1 MLAEPAAEHTFPGN
15 QGLFLQGAFHTCA
28 AIPLRAVPITGYNSS
43 RRLDFCGPASPAYG
57 RRVIVTDIVISID
70 GPGAVGK
77 TTIGRLLAK
86 RLGLLFVDTGVMY
99 RALTWTA
106 IERGLDVSDE
116 ESLVSLA
123 RGLRIDIIRVPG
135 AGDENP
141 ERVVADGRDVSDEI
155 KRPEVDRQVSIVSR
169 YRGVREAMVA
179 QQRALATGAGVVM
192 VGRDI
197 GTVVLPDAALK
208 IYLTASPDERARRRY
223 QELRGLG
230 ASVEQTSIL
239 SDLVRRDKIDS
250 ERKESPLRP
259 APDSRLIDTTHLTLE
274 QVVNRVLELWGA
286 ASG

>member
-1 MLAEPAAEHTFPGN
+1 M
-15 QGLFLQGAFHTCA
+15 
-28 AIPLRAVPITGYNSS
+28 
-43 RRLDFCGPASPAYG
+43 
-57 RRVIVTDIVISID
+57 IVTDIVISID

-155 KRPEVDRQVSIVSR
+155 KRPEVDRQVPIVSR

-223 QELRGLG
+223 LELRELG
-230 ASVEQTSIL
+230 TPVEQTSIL
-239 SDLVRRDKIDS
+239 SDLMRRDKVDS
-250 ERKESPLRP
+250 ERAESPLKP
-259 APDSRLIDTTHLTLE
+259 AKDAHLINTDNLTPEEIANRLLHL
-274 QVVNRVLELWGA
+274 WMISKKG
-286 ASG
+286 

>member
-1 MLAEPAAEHTFPGN
+1 MIFTD
-15 QGLFLQGAFHTCA
+15 T
-28 AIPLRAVPITGYNSS
+28 
-43 RRLDFCGPASPAYG
+43 
-57 RRVIVTDIVISID
+57 VIAID

-77 TTIGRLLAK
+77 TTIGRLLAQ
-86 RLGLLFVDTGVMY
+86 RLGFLFIDTGVMY
-99 RALTWTA
+99 RALTWVA

-123 RGLRIDIIRVPG
+123 RGLRIDIVRAPG
-135 AGDENP
+135 AGVENP

-179 QQRALATGAGVVM
+179 QQRVLATGAGVVM

-197 GTVVLPDAALK
+197 GTVVLPYATLK
-208 IYLTASPDERARRRY
+208 IYLTASLDERARRRY
-223 QELRGLG
+223 RELRELG
-230 ASVEQTSIL
+230 TSVEQTSIL
-239 SDLVRRDKIDS
+239 SDLMRRDKIDS

-259 APDSRLIDTTHLTLE
+259 APNSRLIDTTHLTPE
-274 QVVNRVLELWGA
+274 EVVDRVFELWGS